1 MTPRAIRTKKMAAGV
16 LTVRIFAL
24 CVALLAPLEAMAVE
38 FVFVGSRQMGM
49 GGAGVA
55 TTTDSLATY
64 WNPAGMAMSKKFD
77 IRFQG
82 GGQVVDRGDVFDAMK
97 DINNLNLND
106 TSAGNIARLQ
116 QVIDRINRPGT
127 NLTATGSG
135 GFYVKGNFGEHA
147 LGFSVSDVA
156 TGGAFLRGPVGFTN
170 NGANLSVNGQLAM
183 NGLEAR
189 QAALSYAYAFLD
201 RMFSIGVTGK
211 VIQGAAYSGATNIRG
226 ASDDV
231 RVFEDIGRAK
241 ISTALAVD
249 VGVMFRPSS
258 WLRMGIVA
266 KDINAPTFDAPNG
279 DKFKLLPQVRT
290 GIAVN
295 PYNSLTLTADV
306 DITKNNTLVPGLQ
319 SQLLSLGAEQ
329 TILSELLSFRL
340 GAFKN
345 MQDAKTPFIPTAG
358 FGLRVLALRID
369 IAGGY
374 DFRDQAALASG
385 SIALTF

>member
-1 MTPRAIRTKKMAAGV
+1 MLLPLQAA
-16 LTVRIFAL
+16 
-24 CVALLAPLEAMAVE
+24 AVE

-64 WNPAGMAMSKKFD
+64 WNPAGMAISKKFD
-77 IRFQG
+77 IRIQG
-82 GGQVVDRGDVFDAMK
+82 SGQVVDRGDVFDAIK

-106 TSAGNIARLQ
+106 TSAGNLARLQ
-116 QVIDRINRPGT
+116 QLVDRINRPGT
-127 NLTATGSG
+127 NLTAAASG

-147 LGFSVSDVA
+147 LGFNVSDVA
-156 TGGAFLRGPVGFTN
+156 TAGGFLRSPVGFTN
-170 NGANLSVNGQLAM
+170 NGGNLTVNGQFAM
-183 NGLEAR
+183 NALEAR
-189 QAALSYAYAFLD
+189 QAALSYAYAFMD
-201 RMFSIGVTGK
+201 RVFSIGVTGK
-211 VIQGAAYSGATNIRG
+211 LIQGAAYTGATNIRA

-231 RVFEDIGRAK
+231 KIFEDLGKAK
-241 ISTALAVD
+241 ISSALGLD
-249 VGVMFRPSS
+249 VGAMFRPSS
-258 WLRMGIVA
+258 WLKMGIVA

-295 PYNSLTLTADV
+295 PYNSLTLSADV
-306 DITKNNTLVPGLQ
+306 DITKNNTLTPGLH
-319 SQLLSLGAEQ
+319 SQVLSLGAEQ
-329 TILSELLSFRL
+329 TVLSELLSFRI

-358 FGLRVLALRID
+358 FGLRILDLRID

-374 DFRDQAALASG
+374 DFKDQAALASG

>member
-1 MTPRAIRTKKMAAGV
+1 MKTITTCIRTVA
-16 LTVRIFAL
+16 
-24 CVALLAPLEAMAVE
+24 ALLTILLPLQAAAVE

-77 IRFQG
+77 VRFQAS
-82 GGQVVDRGDVFDAMK
+82 GQFVDRGDVFDSIK
-97 DINNLNLND
+97 DINAINLND
-106 TSAGNIARLQ
+106 TSQANVARLQ
-116 QVIDRINRPGT
+116 QLVNRINQPGT
-127 NLTATGSG
+127 NLTAGGSG
-135 GFYVKGNFGEHA
+135 GFYIKGNFGEHA
-147 LGFSVSDVA
+147 LGFNVSDVA
-156 TGGAFLRGPVGFTN
+156 TGGGFLRSPVGFTN
-170 NGANLSVNGQLAM
+170 NGSSLTVNGQFAM

-189 QAALSYAYAFLD
+189 QAALSYAYAFMD
-201 RMFSIGVTGK
+201 RIFSIGITGK
-211 VIQGAAYSGATNIRG
+211 IIQGAAYSGATSIQG
-226 ASDDV
+226 ASDDIKI
-231 RVFEDIGRAK
+231 FEDIGRAK
-241 ISTALAVD
+241 ISTALGID
-249 VGVMFRPSS
+249 VGAMFRPSS

-266 KDINAPTFDAPNG
+266 KDITAPTFDAPNG
-279 DKFKLLPQVRT
+279 DKFKLLPQIRT
-290 GIAVN
+290 GLAVN

-306 DITKNNTLVPGLQ
+306 DITKNNTLVPGLY
-319 SQLLSLGAEQ
+319 SQILSLGAEQ
-329 TILSELLSFRL
+329 TVLSELLSFRL

-358 FGLRVLALRID
+358 FGLRILDLRID

>member
-1 MTPRAIRTKKMAAGV
+1 MKKITPCIRT
-16 LTVRIFAL
+16 FA
-24 CVALLAPLEAMAVE
+24 ALLTILLPLQAAAVE

-77 IRFQG
+77 IRIQG
-82 GGQVVDRGDVFDAMK
+82 GGQVVDRGDVFDALK
-97 DINNLNLND
+97 DINHVNLND
-106 TSAGNIARLQ
+106 TSAANVARLQ
-116 QVIDRINRPGT
+116 QFVDRINRPGT
-127 NLTATGSG
+127 NLTAAASG

-147 LGFSVSDVA
+147 LGFNVSDVA
-156 TGGAFLRGPVGFTN
+156 TAGGFLRSPVGFTN
-170 NGANLSVNGQLAM
+170 NGTSLTVNGQFAM

-189 QAALSYAYAFLD
+189 QAALSYAFAFMD
-201 RMFSIGVTGK
+201 RIFSVGVTGK
-211 VIQGAAYSGATNIRG
+211 VIQGAAYTGATNIRG

-231 RVFEDIGRAK
+231 KVFEDIGRAK
-241 ISTALAVD
+241 ISTALGID
-249 VGVMFRPSS
+249 VGAMFRPSS

-266 KDINAPTFDAPNG
+266 KDINAPTFDALNG

-290 GIAVN
+290 GLAVN
-295 PYNSLTLTADV
+295 PYNSLTLSADV
-306 DITKNNTLVPGLQ
+306 DITKNNTLTPGVY
-319 SQLLSLGAEQ
+319 SQVLSLGAEQ

-358 FGLRVLALRID
+358 FGLRILDLRID

-374 DFRDQAALASG
+374 DFKDQAALASG
-385 SIALTF
+385 SIAVTF

>member
-1 MTPRAIRTKKMAAGV
+1 MKKFVPCIRTVAVM
-16 LTVRIFAL
+16 LTI
-24 CVALLAPLEAMAVE
+24 LLPLEAAAVE

-77 IRFQG
+77 IRIQA
-82 GGQVVDRGDVFDAMK
+82 GGQFVDRGDVFDTLK
-97 DINNLNLND
+97 DINRVDLNN
-106 TSAGNIARLQ
+106 TSAANVARLQ
-116 QVIDRINRPGT
+116 QLVDRINRPGT
-127 NLTATGSG
+127 NLTGAASG
-135 GFYVKGNFGEHA
+135 GFYVKGNFGQHA
-147 LGFSVSDVA
+147 LGFNVSDVA
-156 TGGAFLRGPVGFTN
+156 TAGGFLRSPVGLTSNGTN
-170 NGANLSVNGQLAM
+170 LTVNGQFAM

-189 QAALSYAYAFLD
+189 QAALSYAFSFMD
-201 RMFSIGVTGK
+201 RIFSVGVTGK
-211 VIQGAAYSGATNIRG
+211 VIQGAAYTGATNIRG

-231 RVFEDIGRAK
+231 KVFEDIGRAK
-241 ISTALAVD
+241 ISTALSLD
-249 VGVMFRPSS
+249 VGAMFRPSS

-266 KDINAPTFDAPNG
+266 KDITAPTFDAPNG
-279 DKFKLLPQVRT
+279 DKFKLLPQIRT
-290 GIAVN
+290 GLAVN
-295 PYNSLTLTADV
+295 PYNSLTLSADV
-306 DITKNNTLVPGLQ
+306 DVTKNNTLTPGVY
-319 SQLLSLGAEQ
+319 SQVLSLGAEQ

-358 FGLRVLALRID
+358 FGLRILDLRID

>member
-1 MTPRAIRTKKMAAGV
+1 MPLRENVTRSMTDMR
-16 LTVRIFAL
+16 L
-24 CVALLAPLEAMAVE
+24 CFRFTAALLILLLPLQAAAVE

-55 TTTDSLATY
+55 TTSDSLATY
-64 WNPAGMAMSKKFD
+64 WNPAGMVMSKKFD

-82 GGQVVDRGDVFDAMK
+82 SGQFVDRGDFFDTLK

-106 TSAGNIARLQ
+106 TSVANQARLQ
-116 QVIDRINRPGT
+116 QLVDRINRPGT
-127 NLTATGSG
+127 NLSAAASG

-147 LGFSVSDVA
+147 LGFNVSDVA
-156 TGGAFLRGPVGFTN
+156 TGGAFVRNPVGFTTT
-170 NGANLSVNGQLAM
+170 GGNLTVNGQLAM
-183 NGLEAR
+183 NGLEVR
-189 QAALSYAYAFLD
+189 QAALSYAYAFFD
-201 RMFSIGVTGK
+201 RVFSIGVTGK
-211 VIQGAAYSGATNIRG
+211 VIQGAAYSGATNVRG

-231 RVFEDIGRAK
+231 KVFEDLGRAK
-241 ISTALAVD
+241 ISSALGID
-249 VGVMFRPSS
+249 VGAMFRPSS

-290 GIAVN
+290 GLAVN

-306 DITKNNTLVPGLQ
+306 DITKNNTLTPGVS

-329 TILSELLSFRL
+329 TILSELLSFRV

-358 FGLRVLALRID
+358 FGLRVFALRID

>member
-1 MTPRAIRTKKMAAGV
+1 MKKTTCCIPCAAAFLAILLPLQAA
-16 LTVRIFAL
+16 
-24 CVALLAPLEAMAVE
+24 AVE
-38 FVFVGSRQMGM
+38 FVTVGSRQMGM

-82 GGQVVDRGDVFDAMK
+82 SGQVVDRGDVFDSLK
-97 DINNLNLND
+97 DLNNLNLND
-106 TSAGNIARLQ
+106 ASAGNLARAQ
-116 QVIDRINRPGT
+116 QLVDRINRPGT
-127 NLTATGSG
+127 NLTAAASG

-156 TGGAFLRGPVGFTN
+156 TAGGFLRSPVGFTN
-170 NGANLSVNGQLAM
+170 NGSNLTVNGQFAM

-189 QAALSYAYAFLD
+189 QAALSYAFAFMD
-201 RMFSIGVTGK
+201 RIFSIGVTGK
-211 VIQGAAYSGATNIRG
+211 IIQGAAYTGATNIRG

-231 RVFEDIGRAK
+231 SVFEDIGRAK
-241 ISTALAVD
+241 ISTALGID
-249 VGVMFRPSS
+249 VGAMFRPSS

-266 KDINAPTFDAPNG
+266 KDITAPTFDAPNG
-279 DKFKLLPQVRT
+279 DTFKLLPQIRT
-290 GIAVN
+290 GVAVN

-306 DITKNNTLVPGLQ
+306 DLTKNNTLTPGLY
-319 SQLLSLGAEQ
+319 SQVLSLGAEQ
-329 TILSELLSFRL
+329 TILSELLSFRI

-358 FGLRVLALRID
+358 FGLRILDLRID

-385 SIALTF
+385 SVALTF

>member
-1 MTPRAIRTKKMAAGV
+1 MKKMTFSIRTVAVV
-16 LTVRIFAL
+16 LTI
-24 CVALLAPLEAMAVE
+24 LLPLQAAAVE

-77 IRFQG
+77 IRIQG
-82 GGQVVDRGDVFDAMK
+82 GGQVVDRGDVFDALK

-106 TSAGNIARLQ
+106 TSAANLARLQ
-116 QVIDRINRPGT
+116 RLVDHINRPGT
-127 NLTATGSG
+127 NLTAAASG

-147 LGFSVSDVA
+147 LGFNVSDVA
-156 TGGAFLRGPVGFTN
+156 TSGGFLRSPVGFTN
-170 NGANLSVNGQLAM
+170 NGSSVTVNGQFAM

-189 QAALSYAYAFLD
+189 QTALSYAYAFMD
-201 RMFSIGVTGK
+201 RIFSIGVTGK
-211 VIQGAAYSGATNIRG
+211 IIQGAAYTGATNIRG

-241 ISTALAVD
+241 ISTALGID
-249 VGVMFRPSS
+249 VGAMFRPSS
-258 WLRMGIVA
+258 WLKMGIVA

-279 DKFKLLPQVRT
+279 DQFKLLPQVRT
-290 GIAVN
+290 GLAVN

-306 DITKNNTLVPGLQ
+306 DITKNNTLTPGVY
-319 SQLLSLGAEQ
+319 SQVLSLGAEQ
-329 TILSELLSFRL
+329 TVLSELLSFRL

-358 FGLRVLALRID
+358 FGLRILDLRID

-374 DFRDQAALASG
+374 DFKDQAALASG

>member
-1 MTPRAIRTKKMAAGV
+1 MKQIASCIRAIAVLLTILLPFQAA
-16 LTVRIFAL
+16 A
-24 CVALLAPLEAMAVE
+24 AE

-55 TTTDSLATY
+55 TTADSLATY
-64 WNPAGMAMSKKFD
+64 WNPAGMVMSKKFD
-77 IRFQG
+77 IRIQG
-82 GGQVVDRGDVFDAMK
+82 GGQGIDRGDVFDSIK
-97 DINNLNLND
+97 DINSINLND
-106 TSAGNIARLQ
+106 TSPANVARLQ
-116 QVIDRINRPGT
+116 QFVNRINQPGT
-127 NLTATGSG
+127 NLTATASG
-135 GFYVKGNFGEHA
+135 GFYIKGNFGEHA
-147 LGFSVSDVA
+147 LGFNISDVA
-156 TGGAFLRGPVGFTN
+156 TGGGFLRSPVGFTN
-170 NGANLSVNGQLAM
+170 NGSNLTVNGQFSM

-189 QAALSYAYAFLD
+189 QAVLSYAYAFMD
-201 RMFSIGVTGK
+201 RIFSIGVSGK
-211 VIQGAAYSGATNIRG
+211 IIQGAAYTGATDIQG
-226 ASDDV
+226 ASDDI
-231 RVFEDIGRAK
+231 RIFKDIGRAK
-241 ISTALAVD
+241 ITTALGLDLGA
-249 VGVMFRPSS
+249 MFRPAS

-266 KDINAPTFDAPNG
+266 KDITAPTFDAPNG
-279 DKFKLLPQVRT
+279 DQFKLLPQIRT
-290 GIAVN
+290 GLAVN

-306 DITKNNTLVPGLQ
+306 DITKNNTLTPDLY

-358 FGLRVLALRID
+358 FGLRILDLRID

>member
-1 MTPRAIRTKKMAAGV
+1 MNQITPCIRTIAVLLTILLPLQAA
-16 LTVRIFAL
+16 
-24 CVALLAPLEAMAVE
+24 AVE

-77 IRFQG
+77 IRIQG
-82 GGQVVDRGDVFDAMK
+82 GGQVGDRGDVFDALK
-97 DINNLNLND
+97 DINRINLND
-106 TSAGNIARLQ
+106 TSAPNIARLQ
-116 QVIDRINRPGT
+116 QFVDRINRPGT
-127 NLTATGSG
+127 NLTAAGSG

-147 LGFSVSDVA
+147 LGFNVSDVA
-156 TGGAFLRGPVGFTN
+156 TAGGFLRSPVGFTN
-170 NGANLSVNGQLAM
+170 NGTNLTVNGQFAM

-189 QAALSYAYAFLD
+189 QAALSYAFAFMD
-201 RMFSIGVTGK
+201 RIFSVGVTGK
-211 VIQGAAYSGATNIRG
+211 IIQGAAYTGATNIRG

-231 RVFEDIGRAK
+231 KVFEDIGRAK
-241 ISTALAVD
+241 ISTALGID
-249 VGVMFRPSS
+249 VGAMFRPSS

-266 KDINAPTFDAPNG
+266 KDINAPTFDALNG
-279 DKFKLLPQVRT
+279 DKFKLLPQIRT
-290 GIAVN
+290 GLAVN
-295 PYNSLTLTADV
+295 PYNSLTLSADV
-306 DITKNNTLVPGLQ
+306 DITKNNTLTPGVY
-319 SQLLSLGAEQ
+319 SQVLSLGAEQ

-358 FGLRVLALRID
+358 FGLRILDLRID

-374 DFRDQAALASG
+374 DFKDQAALASG

>member
-1 MTPRAIRTKKMAAGV
+1 MLSHCRRSLPIVAWMLVVLLPIQAA
-16 LTVRIFAL
+16 
-24 CVALLAPLEAMAVE
+24 AVE

-55 TTTDSLATY
+55 TTSDSLATY

-77 IRFQG
+77 MRIQG
-82 GGQVVDRGDVFDAMK
+82 SGQFIDRGDVFDTLK
-97 DINNLNLND
+97 EINNLNLND

-116 QVIDRINRPGT
+116 QQLDRMNRPGT
-127 NLTATGSG
+127 NLTAAASG

-147 LGFSVSDVA
+147 LGFNVSDVA
-156 TGGAFLRGPVGFTN
+156 TAGGFLRSPVGFTN
-170 NGANLSVNGQLAM
+170 NGSNLTVNGQFAM
-183 NGLEAR
+183 NGLEVR
-189 QAALSYAYAFLD
+189 QAALSYAYAFMD
-201 RMFSIGVTGK
+201 RMFSIGITGK
-211 VIQGAAYSGATNIRG
+211 VIQGAAYTGATNIRG

-231 RVFEDIGRAK
+231 KVFEDIGRAK
-241 ISTALAVD
+241 ISTALGID
-249 VGVMFRPSS
+249 VGAMFRPSS

-306 DITKNNTLVPGLQ
+306 DITKNNTLTPGVY
-319 SQLLSLGAEQ
+319 SQVLSLGAEQ

-358 FGLRVLALRID
+358 FGLRIFALRVD

>member
-1 MTPRAIRTKKMAAGV
+1 MKTITPCIRTVA
-16 LTVRIFAL
+16 
-24 CVALLAPLEAMAVE
+24 ALLTILLPLQAAAVE

-77 IRFQG
+77 VRFQG
-82 GGQVVDRGDVFDAMK
+82 SGQFVDRGDVFDSIK
-97 DINNLNLND
+97 DINAINLND
-106 TSAGNIARLQ
+106 TSQANVARLQ
-116 QVIDRINRPGT
+116 QLVNRINQPGT
-127 NLTATGSG
+127 NLTAGGSG
-135 GFYVKGNFGEHA
+135 GFYIKGNFGEHA
-147 LGFSVSDVA
+147 LGFNVSDVA
-156 TGGAFLRGPVGFTN
+156 TGGGFLRSPVGFTN
-170 NGANLSVNGQLAM
+170 NGSSLTVNGQFAM

-189 QAALSYAYAFLD
+189 QAALSYAYAFMD
-201 RMFSIGVTGK
+201 RIFSIGITGK
-211 VIQGAAYSGATNIRG
+211 IIQGAAYSGATSIQG
-226 ASDDV
+226 ASDDIKI
-231 RVFEDIGRAK
+231 FEDIGRAK
-241 ISTALAVD
+241 ISTALGID
-249 VGVMFRPSS
+249 VGAMFRPSS

-266 KDINAPTFDAPNG
+266 KDITAPTFDAPNG
-279 DKFKLLPQVRT
+279 DKFKLLPQIRT
-290 GIAVN
+290 GLAVN

-306 DITKNNTLVPGLQ
+306 DITKNNTLVPGLY
-319 SQLLSLGAEQ
+319 SQILSLGAEQ
-329 TILSELLSFRL
+329 TVLSELLSFRL

-358 FGLRVLALRID
+358 FGLRILDLRID

>member
-1 MTPRAIRTKKMAAGV
+1 MKKFVPCIRTVAVM
-16 LTVRIFAL
+16 LTIL
-24 CVALLAPLEAMAVE
+24 LPLQVAAVE

-77 IRFQG
+77 IRIQA
-82 GGQVVDRGDVFDAMK
+82 GGQFVDRGDVFDTLK
-97 DINNLNLND
+97 DINRVDLNN
-106 TSAGNIARLQ
+106 TSAANVARLQ
-116 QVIDRINRPGT
+116 QLVDRINRPGT
-127 NLTATGSG
+127 NLTGAASG
-135 GFYVKGNFGEHA
+135 GFYVKGNFGQHA
-147 LGFSVSDVA
+147 LGFNVSDVA
-156 TGGAFLRGPVGFTN
+156 SAGGFLRSPVGLTSNGTN
-170 NGANLSVNGQLAM
+170 LTVNGQFAM

-189 QAALSYAYAFLD
+189 QAALSYAFSFMD
-201 RMFSIGVTGK
+201 RIFSVGVTGK
-211 VIQGAAYSGATNIRG
+211 VIQGAAYTGATNIRG

-231 RVFEDIGRAK
+231 KVFEDIGRAK
-241 ISTALAVD
+241 ISTALSLD
-249 VGVMFRPSS
+249 VGAMFRPSS

-266 KDINAPTFDAPNG
+266 KDITAPTFDAPNG
-279 DKFKLLPQVRT
+279 DKFKLLPQIRT
-290 GIAVN
+290 GLAVN
-295 PYNSLTLTADV
+295 PYNSLTLSADV
-306 DITKNNTLVPGLQ
+306 DVTKNNTLTPGVY
-319 SQLLSLGAEQ
+319 SQVLSLGAEQ

-358 FGLRVLALRID
+358 FGLRILDLRID

-374 DFRDQAALASG
+374 DFKDQAALASG

>member
-1 MTPRAIRTKKMAAGV
+1 MKKMTFCIRSAA
-16 LTVRIFAL
+16 
-24 CVALLAPLEAMAVE
+24 ALLAIFLPIQAMAVE

-77 IRFQG
+77 IRIQA
-82 GGQVVDRGDVFDAMK
+82 GGQVVDRGDVFDALK

-106 TSAGNIARLQ
+106 TSAGNLARAQ
-116 QVIDRINRPGT
+116 QLVDRINRPGT
-127 NLTATGSG
+127 NLTAAASG

-147 LGFSVSDVA
+147 LGFNVSDVA
-156 TGGAFLRGPVGFTN
+156 TSGGFLRSPVGFAN
-170 NGANLSVNGQLAM
+170 NGTNLTVNGQFAM

-189 QAALSYAYAFLD
+189 QAALSYAYAFMD

-211 VIQGAAYSGATNIRG
+211 IIQGAAYTGATNIRG

-231 RVFEDIGRAK
+231 KIFDDLGRAK
-241 ISTALAVD
+241 ISTALSLD
-249 VGVMFRPSS
+249 VGAMFRPSS
-258 WLRMGIVA
+258 WLKMGIVV

-279 DKFKLLPQVRT
+279 DQFKLLPQVRT
-290 GIAVN
+290 GLAVN

-306 DITKNNTLVPGLQ
+306 DITKNNTLTPGLY
-319 SQLLSLGAEQ
+319 SQVLSLGAEQ

-358 FGLRVLALRID
+358 FGFRILDLRID

-374 DFRDQAALASG
+374 DFKDQAALASG

>member
-1 MTPRAIRTKKMAAGV
+1 MKKMTFSIRTVAVV
-16 LTVRIFAL
+16 LTI
-24 CVALLAPLEAMAVE
+24 LLPLQAAAVE

-77 IRFQG
+77 IRIQG
-82 GGQVVDRGDVFDAMK
+82 GGQVVDRGDVFDALK

-106 TSAGNIARLQ
+106 TSAANLARLQ
-116 QVIDRINRPGT
+116 RLVDHINRPGT
-127 NLTATGSG
+127 NLTAAASG

-147 LGFSVSDVA
+147 LGFNVSDVA
-156 TGGAFLRGPVGFTN
+156 TSGGFLRSPVGFTN
-170 NGANLSVNGQLAM
+170 NGSSVTVNGQFAM

-189 QAALSYAYAFLD
+189 QTALSYAHAFMD
-201 RMFSIGVTGK
+201 RIFSIGVTGK
-211 VIQGAAYSGATNIRG
+211 IIQGAAYTGATNIRG

-231 RVFEDIGRAK
+231 KIFDDLGRAK

-249 VGVMFRPSS
+249 VGAMFRPSS
-258 WLRMGIVA
+258 WLKMGIVA

-279 DKFKLLPQVRT
+279 DQFKLLPQVRT
-290 GIAVN
+290 GLAVN

-306 DITKNNTLVPGLQ
+306 DITKNNTLTPGVY
-319 SQLLSLGAEQ
+319 SQVLSLGAEQ
-329 TILSELLSFRL
+329 TVLSELLSFRL

-358 FGLRVLALRID
+358 FGLRILNLRID

-374 DFRDQAALASG
+374 DFKDQAALASG
-385 SIALTF
+385 SVALTF

>member
-1 MTPRAIRTKKMAAGV
+1 MNMTLCIRFVAVLLVVLLPLQAA
-16 LTVRIFAL
+16 
-24 CVALLAPLEAMAVE
+24 AVE

-82 GGQVVDRGDVFDAMK
+82 GGQFVDRGDVFDSLK

-106 TSAGNIARLQ
+106 TSAGNVARAQ
-116 QVIDRINRPGT
+116 QLVNRINRPGT
-127 NLTATGSG
+127 NLTAAASG

-147 LGFSVSDVA
+147 LGFNVSDVA
-156 TGGAFLRGPVGFTN
+156 TGGGFLRSPIGFTN
-170 NGANLSVNGQLAM
+170 SGSNLTVNGQFAM
-183 NGLEAR
+183 NGLEVR
-189 QAALSYAYAFLD
+189 QAALSYAFAFMD

-211 VIQGAAYSGATNIRG
+211 VIQGAAYSGATNIQG
-226 ASDDV
+226 ASDDIKI
-231 RVFEDIGRAK
+231 FEDIGRAK
-241 ISTALAVD
+241 ISTALSLD
-249 VGVMFRPSS
+249 VGAMFRPSS

-266 KDINAPTFDAPNG
+266 KDITAPTFDAPNG
-279 DKFKLLPQVRT
+279 DKFKLLPQIRT
-290 GIAVN
+290 GLAVN

-306 DITKNNTLVPGLQ
+306 DITKNNTLVPGLY

-358 FGLRVLALRID
+358 FGLRILDLRID

>member
-1 MTPRAIRTKKMAAGV
+1 MKKMTFCIRTAA
-16 LTVRIFAL
+16 
-24 CVALLAPLEAMAVE
+24 ALLAIFLPLQAVAVE

-77 IRFQG
+77 IRIQA
-82 GGQVVDRGDVFDAMK
+82 GGQVVDRGDVFDTLK

-106 TSAGNIARLQ
+106 TSAGNLARIQ
-116 QVIDRINRPGT
+116 QLVDRINRPGT
-127 NLTATGSG
+127 NLTAAASG

-147 LGFSVSDVA
+147 LGFNVSDVA
-156 TGGAFLRGPVGFTN
+156 TSGGFLRSPVGFTN
-170 NGANLSVNGQLAM
+170 NGTNLTVNGQFAM

-189 QAALSYAYAFLD
+189 QAALSYAYAFMD
-201 RMFSIGVTGK
+201 RTFSIGVTGK
-211 VIQGAAYSGATNIRG
+211 IIQGAAYTGATNIRG

-231 RVFEDIGRAK
+231 KIFEDLGRAK
-241 ISTALAVD
+241 ISSALGID
-249 VGVMFRPSS
+249 VGAMFRPSS
-258 WLRMGIVA
+258 WLKMGIVV
-266 KDINAPTFDAPNG
+266 KDLNAPTFDAPNG
-279 DKFKLLPQVRT
+279 DQFKLLPQVRT
-290 GIAVN
+290 GLAVN
-295 PYNSLTLTADV
+295 PYNLLTLTADV
-306 DITKNNTLVPGLQ
+306 DITKNNTLTPGLY
-319 SQLLSLGAEQ
+319 SQVLSLGAEQ
-329 TILSELLSFRL
+329 TIFSELLSFRL

-358 FGLRVLALRID
+358 FGLRILDLRID

-374 DFRDQAALASG
+374 DFKDQAALASG

>member
-1 MTPRAIRTKKMAAGV
+1 MKTSFAPYVRLTTLCLAILLPLQAA
-16 LTVRIFAL
+16 
-24 CVALLAPLEAMAVE
+24 AVE

-55 TTTDSLATY
+55 TTSDSLATY

-82 GGQVVDRGDVFDAMK
+82 SGQVVDRGDVFDSLK

-116 QVIDRINRPGT
+116 QQIDRINRPGT
-127 NLTATGSG
+127 NLTAAASG
-135 GFYVKGNFGEHA
+135 GLYVKGNFGEHA
-147 LGFSVSDVA
+147 LGFNVSDVA
-156 TGGAFLRGPVGFTN
+156 TAGGFLRGPVGFTN
-170 NGANLSVNGQLAM
+170 NGTNLSVNGQFAM
-183 NGLEAR
+183 NGLEVR
-189 QAALSYAYAFLD
+189 QAALSYAYAFMD

-211 VIQGAAYSGATNIRG
+211 VIQGAAYTGSTNIRG

-241 ISTALAVD
+241 ISTAIGID
-249 VGVMFRPSS
+249 VGAMFRPSS

-290 GIAVN
+290 GVAVN
-295 PYNSLTLTADV
+295 PYNSLTLVCRCGYYEEQYAHPGRVQSGPEPGRGADDPV
-306 DITKNNTLVPGLQ
+306 RTPVLQ
-319 SQLLSLGAEQ
+319 G
-329 TILSELLSFRL
+329 R
-340 GAFKN
+340 
-345 MQDAKTPFIPTAG
+345 
-358 FGLRVLALRID
+358 RI
-369 IAGGY
+369 
-374 DFRDQAALASG
+374 
-385 SIALTF
+385 